1 MEQLSKFEHEAI
13 ATIALADP
21 QREIVLAQLAL
32 TTCTSRDYTGVGLY
46 TELQVDPAAPML
58 DEARWKIEDLP
69 KGHAEHPGLPAGV
82 GLILWVKDGYISCLE
97 SYTYQGSWPQDESLF
112 RLAT

>member
-13 ATIALADP
+13 ATIALSDP

-32 TTCTSRDYTGVGLY
+32 AKCASRAYTGVGLY
-46 TELQVDPAAPML
+46 TELQIDPVAPML
-58 DEARWKIEDLP
+58 DETRWRTEGMP
-69 KGHAEHPGLPAGV
+69 KGHAEHPELPSGA

-97 SYTYQGSWPQDESLF
+97 SYTYEGNWPRDESLF